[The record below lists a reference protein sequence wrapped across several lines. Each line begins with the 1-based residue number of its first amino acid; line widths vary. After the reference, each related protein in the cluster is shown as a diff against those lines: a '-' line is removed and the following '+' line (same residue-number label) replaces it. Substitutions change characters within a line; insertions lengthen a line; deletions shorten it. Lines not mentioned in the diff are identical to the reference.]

1 MRAVAAAAAAA
12 TAAALLAVAAAATAG
27 ALAAWEAYA
36 VGGWEAAWWV
46 TGAQKVDSM
55 GAVALLAAVAVHAV
69 ETWAETRAEWEAMAR
84 HRRGR
89 GSLRSPS
96 RSSCRG
102 LRR

>member
-1 MRAVAAAAAAA
+1 MAAAAAAA
-12 TAAALLAVAAAATAG
+12 TAAALLAGAVAATAG

-36 VGGWEAAWWV
+36 AGGWEAAWWV
-46 TGAQKVDSM
+46 TGAQKVDST
-55 GAVALLAAVAVHAV
+55 GAGAPLAAVAVHAV
-69 ETWAETRAEWEAMAR
+69 ETWAETRAEWEARAR

-89 GSLRSPS
+89 GILRSPS